1 MHCCLIYDY
10 IYAFMFKIAYIE
22 VYISLDVS
30 NIIYALQMSRE
41 IQHVLMI
48 LFVLI
53 LPRSRSLDML
63 II

>member
-1 MHCCLIYDY
+1 
-10 IYAFMFKIAYIE
+10 MFKIAYIE

-30 NIIYALQMSRE
+30 NIIYALEMSSE